1 MLFHALYVVLS
12 VAAATSL
19 TLAGCSDTNG
29 AGDSSAVS
37 PPPAG
42 DPETVAVSAED
53 RRPPA
58 QAEDPQGQ
66 ADAADAPADAAD
78 EDKIVRS
85 DAQWRQLLTT
95 EQYRVLRQGGTECSF
110 TGEYWNEKRSGVYSC
125 AGCGTELF
133 RSSHKFRSGTGWPS
147 FFKPIDEDRITE
159 KVDRS
164 HGMVR
169 TEVLCAKCDGHLGH
183 VFSDGPEPTGL
194 RYCINSVALTFEPDK
209 KQD

>member
-1 MLFHALYVVLS
+1 MVLQTLCMVLS
-12 VAAATSL
+12 VAAAASIP
-19 TLAGCSDTNG
+19 LAGCSESSATG
-29 AGDSSAVS
+29 ESSAVS
-37 PPPAG
+37 SPSGERQEP
-42 DPETVAVSAED
+42 VASSARESE
-53 RRPPA
+53 PSA
-58 QAEDPQGQ
+58 QESDPQARTEGK
-66 ADAADAPADAAD
+66 D

-85 DAQWRQLLTT
+85 DAQWRELLT
-95 EQYRVLRQGGTECSF
+95 EEEYRVLRQGGTECSF
-110 TGEYWNEKRSGVYSC
+110 TGKYWKEKRSGVYSC

-133 RSSHKFRSGTGWPS
+133 RSNHKFRSGTGWPS
-147 FFKPIDEDRITE
+147 FFKPIDEDRIEE

-194 RYCINSVALTFEPDK
+194 RYCINSVALTFEPDE